1 MDPKLAAAL
10 IDGYTFEDCVSLL
23 AACAPDILAELR
35 AALAG
40 AEDPADALR
49 MARDAL
55 HRAYKRE
62 RFPN

>member
-10 IDGYTFEDCVSLL
+10 IDGHTFEDCVSLL
-23 AACAPDILAELR
+23 AVCAPDILAELR
-35 AALAG
+35 TALAG

-62 RFPN
+62 RFAN

>member
-1 MDPKLAAAL
+1 MDPKLADAL

-35 AALAG
+35 ATLSG
-40 AEDPADALR
+40 AEDPADSLR

-55 HRAYKRE
+55 HRAHRRE